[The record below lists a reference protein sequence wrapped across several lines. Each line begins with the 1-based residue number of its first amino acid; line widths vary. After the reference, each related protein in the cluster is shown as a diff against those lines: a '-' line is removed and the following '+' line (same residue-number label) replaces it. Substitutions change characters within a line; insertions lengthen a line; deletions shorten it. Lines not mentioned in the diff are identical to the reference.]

1 MARPTSSGTINHP
14 DVFRLL
20 VKGRGWTAD
29 RFEEWLGETLR
40 SQLLAWL

>member
-1 MARPTSSGTINHP
+1 MEQAGGS

-40 SQLLAWL
+40 SQLLA